1 METKRGK
8 IRHKYNYMPP
18 PPSLPLQNFSILPY
32 CEPKGIKAVVK
43 IALSIQ
49 GIIVL
54 EQKVP

>member
-18 PPSLPLQNFSILPY
+18 PPSLPLQNFPILPY
-32 CEPKGIKAVVK
+32 CEPKGIKAVK

>member
-18 PPSLPLQNFSILPY
+18 PPSLPLQNFSILSY
-32 CEPKGIKAVVK
+32 CEPKGIKAVK